1 MLVLLGLVVL
11 AVPVMLVVA
20 LVSLGRLKQRVADL
34 EALMV
39 SAPRRQPPV
48 PGPGMAPGSPPTPA
62 SQAAA
67 APASAVS
74 SAATPG
80 TATASTRVTSTEPEA
95 PGPPAPGASGP
106 LTSAPAPTPTHRT
119 RAPVAAQTPGRF
131 EVLLR
136 TVKRWFTV
144 GNVPV
149 KIGMLVLL
157 AGVGALLKYASDQGL
172 LQLPIELWLAAVSA
186 AALAALVFAWRN
198 RMRNRSFALAVQG
211 GAIGVLLLVVFAA
224 ARLYPLLPP
233 AAAFVLSVALIAGL
247 GVLAVLQDSRTLA
260 VLGILAGFL
269 APVWLSTGGGHHVA
283 LFGYYALLNVAIFAI
298 AWVRSWRVLNL
309 LGFVFTW
316 GIGIVWGV
324 LDYSPTDYATTQPF
338 LLLFFVFYL
347 LLPVLQ
353 ARRRPAGHGDR
364 IDGCLLFGT
373 PLVAFSLQAALL
385 EGARLPLAFCALG
398 LAAVY
403 ALLAWRL
410 LRRPR
415 FDVLGQAHALLAVGF
430 ATLAVPLALSAQA
443 TASVFALEGAA
454 LVWLGARQSR
464 ALPRWSGFGLQMAAA
479 FAFLVGLDAMPAA
492 PPPIANAAFMGALL
506 VALAAFAS
514 ARVERGA
521 GHPRAASAWYG
532 WGLLWWCGNLSNEVL
547 RAFDDDAARSSLLLA
562 VAAVTGWLAAE
573 VQRRR
578 AAPALALT
586 TLAAFVAAVPLA
598 QLQVDA
604 GVNPLDGHGAWA
616 WPLFAVLGIRSLVCL
631 RDGGDRFAPLAQL
644 AWWLLWPTVLSM
656 FMPQLADALGLGDG
670 WTPALVALP
679 WLALAAVA
687 QLHWAWLAR
696 PLGAAFEPMRMR
708 LQAVV
713 FALLAGGW
721 LLALANRGDPSPLP
735 WLPLFNPLDLAQVA
749 VLVLLA
755 LWLWGGFALAGLVR
769 IRLPL
774 LAAAAVLL
782 ATCITLR
789 GVHHWGGVAWAD
801 GLLSTSLAQTALTI
815 VWSVLGVIAW
825 ITGSR
830 RGQRALWLAGAVLMA
845 IVLAKLV
852 LVDRQHLGNL
862 LGIGSFIAY
871 GLLCT
876 LVGWFAP
883 APPRAPEPVP
893 GELP

>member
-1 MLVLLGLVVL
+1 MESMLVLVGLAVL
-11 AVPVMLVVA
+11 AVPVLLVVV
-20 LVSLGRLKQRVADL
+20 LVALGRLKQRVADL
-34 EALMV
+34 EALV
-39 SAPRRQPPV
+39 LATPSPRPQAGLAVPTAAPRV
-48 PGPGMAPGSPPTPA
+48 PE
-62 SQAAA
+62 
-67 APASAVS
+67 V
-74 SAATPG
+74 TPG
-80 TATASTRVTSTEPEA
+80 LA
-95 PGPPAPGASGP
+95 P
-106 LTSAPAPTPTHRT
+106 
-119 RAPVAAQTPGRF
+119 APVAAAPQPAADVGMPGSQAVPALQAPPSMSPQPPPPPPPRREAPSAPRPPGR
-131 EVLLR
+131 VALLLR
-136 TVKRWFTV
+136 MVKRWFTV

-157 AGVGALLKYASDQGL
+157 AGVAALLKYASDQGL
-172 LQLPIELWLAAVSA
+172 LRLPIELRLAAVSA

-198 RMRNRSFALAVQG
+198 RTRNRSFALAVQG

-233 AAAFVLSVALIAGL
+233 AAAFAFSVALVAGL

-269 APVWLSTGGGHHVA
+269 APIWLSTGGGSHVA

-309 LGFVFTW
+309 LGFAFTW
-316 GIGIVWGV
+316 GIGIAWGV
-324 LDYSPTDYATTQPF
+324 LRYTPADYARTQPF

-353 ARRRPAGHGDR
+353 ARRRPAGRGDR

-385 EGARLPLAFCALG
+385 DGARLPLAFCALG
-398 LAAVY
+398 LAGVY

-410 LRRPR
+410 VRRPR

-454 LVWLGARQSR
+454 LVWLGARLSR

-479 FAFLVGLDAMPAA
+479 FAFLVGLDAVSEGPL
-492 PPPIANAAFMGALL
+492 PPIANAAFMGALL
-506 VALAAFAS
+506 VALAGFAS
-514 ARVERGA
+514 AWVERGA
-521 GHPRAASAWYG
+521 GHTRAAAAWYA
-532 WGLLWWCGNLSNEVL
+532 WGLAWWCGTLANEV
-547 RAFDDDAARSSLLLA
+547 FRSVDVEVAGYTLLLA

-578 AAPALALT
+578 PAPALALT
-586 TLAAFVAAVPLA
+586 TLAGFIAAVPLA
-598 QLQVDA
+598 LLQADLGA
-604 GVNPLDGHGAWA
+604 APLDRHGAWA
-616 WPLFAVLGIRSLVCL
+616 WPLFAVLGVRSLACL
-631 RDGGDRFAPLAQL
+631 RDGGDRFAPWAQL
-644 AWWLLWPTVLSM
+644 AWWLLWPTVVSL
-656 FMPQLADALGLGDG
+656 FMPQLADALGLGAG

-679 WLALAAVA
+679 WLALSALA
-687 QLHWAWLAR
+687 QVRWTWLAR
-696 PLGAAFEPMRMR
+696 PLGVAFEPMRVR
-708 LQAVV
+708 LQGVV
-713 FALLAGGW
+713 SALLAGGW
-721 LLALANRGDPSPLP
+721 LLALGNGGEPAPLP
-735 WLPLFNPLDLAQVA
+735 WLPLVNPLDLAQLA

-755 LWLWGGFALAGLVR
+755 RWLGGGFAPGRLVR
-769 IRLPL
+769 LRLPL
-774 LAAAAVLL
+774 LAGAAVLL

-789 GVHHWGGVAWAD
+789 GVHHWGQVPWSD
-801 GLLSTSLAQTALTI
+801 GMLSTSLAQTALTL

-883 APPRAPEPVP
+883 APPRAPDSTVEDAP
-893 GELP
+893 